1 MRRFGRNRR
10 RRGRRRGGHAL
21 VVLPRLLQRDF
32 RVREELAR
40 RLQHGRVERD
50 AGLVLG
56 VRLDERVEDGPL
68 LLEPV
73 LPACSMKGETRGAP
87 QKMILRRRP
96 QDVELRADGVAVV
109 GP

>member
-1 MRRFGRNRR
+1 MNFGRNRR
-10 RRGRRRGGHAL
+10 RRGRRGGGHAL
-21 VVLPRLLQRDF
+21 VVLPRLLQRDLG
-32 RVREELAR
+32 VREELAR
-40 RLQHGRVERD
+40 RLQHRRVQCD

-73 LPACSMKGETRGAP
+73 LPACSIKGETRGAP

>member
-1 MRRFGRNRR
+1 MNFGRNRR
-10 RRGRRRGGHAL
+10 RRGRRGGGHAL
-21 VVLPRLLQRDF
+21 VVLPRLLQRDLG
-32 RVREELAR
+32 VREELAR
-40 RLQHGRVERD
+40 RLQHRRVERD
-50 AGLVLG
+50 PGLVLG

-73 LPACSMKGETRGAP
+73 LPACSIKGETRGAP
-87 QKMILRRRP
+87 QNMILRRRP